1 MRVLIVVTHLLGAG
15 HLSRAL
21 TLARAFAAEGH
32 CVTVASGGVP
42 VPQFDCRAVDL
53 VQLPPLRSDGAD
65 FTTLLT
71 AQGLS
76 ADAAYLTSRSDMLC
90 ALAQDL
96 APDIVITELYPF
108 GRRILRAEFLA
119 LLQVV
124 AAQRPRPVILASVR
138 DILAPP
144 SRPERAVAADEVVTR
159 FYQGV
164 LVHSDPAITRL
175 QESWPVSDVLAA
187 KLIYTGYVTPAPAEP
202 HPDAAGTDEVLVSA
216 GSGAVGTTLFNVA
229 IAAARLSGNR
239 RWRIL
244 VGGAGSADRIRDLT
258 ALAGS
263 AAVIIEPARS
273 DFRQMLRHAACSVSL
288 CGYNT
293 ALDLLQAG
301 TPAVFVPFDEGG
313 EVEQTIRAHS
323 LSAYPGIRMLVAEDL
338 TPHALLEAMAQAMAT
353 RPAQSLQPD
362 FDGAAQTVQVAT
374 RLARARG

>member
-21 TLARAFAAEGH
+21 TLARAFAAAGH
-32 CVTVASGGVP
+32 GVTVASGGVP

-124 AAQRPRPVILASVR
+124 SAQRPRPVILASVR

-216 GSGAVGTTLFNVA
+216 GSGAVGTTLFNAA
-229 IAAARLSGNR
+229 IAAARLSGDR
-239 RWRIL
+239 RWRLL

-258 ALAGS
+258 AHAGS
-263 AAVIIEPARS
+263 APVIIEPARA

-323 LSAYPGIRMLVAEDL
+323 LSANPGIRMLVAEDL
-338 TPHALLEAMAQAMAT
+338 TPHALLEAMAQAKAT

-374 RLARARG
+374 RLARARA